1 MHLQSPTPVFPG
13 LDRDSPDHPTF
24 PGGVPPLARAS
35 RALIAAGSQQLRLN
49 NYSGSI

>member
-1 MHLQSPTPVFPG
+1 MQQPQPYI
-13 LDRDSPDHPTF
+13 

-49 NYSGSI
+49 NYSGSIQSIDQN